1 MAGEQVHLREVLA
14 HHVVDGAGQLAFSAE
29 APVFRTVVVIAG
41 VVHHENVVIVHVP
54 VPLPGLHDQAVFREA
69 VGILLGEGGEH
80 VRVLLHHADLV
91 AEGLVAA
98 QQGFEVFFLPP
109 AADDPVNRHLVRQA
123 THQLFR
129 LLRQCEQL
137 IGRGVEFCHTCREGG
152 GEHIDHHGDGQHN
165 GRRGHAVAAGP
176 ERPGGE
182 GIRHPLPAEI
192 GLFHSLHLRF
202 SRDCTLK
209 NRKNPVTDR

>member
-1 MAGEQVHLREVLA
+1 MAGEQVHLGEILA
-14 HHVVDGAGQLAFSAE
+14 HHVVNGAGQLAFSAE
-29 APVFRTVVVIAG
+29 APAFRTVVVIAG

-54 VPLPGLHDQAVFREA
+54 VPLPVLHDQAVFREA
-69 VGILLGEGGEH
+69 VGILLSEGGKH
-80 VRVLLHHADLV
+80 VRILLHHADFI

-98 QQGFEVFFLPP
+98 QQGFQVAFLLP
-109 AADDPVNRHLVRQA
+109 ASDDPVHRHLVRQA
-123 THQLFR
+123 AHQLLR

-137 IGRGVEFCHTCREGG
+137 IGRGVEFGHTCREGG
-152 GEHIDHHGDGQHN
+152 GEHVDHHGNGQHN
-165 GRRGHAVAAGP
+165 GRRGHAVAADP

-202 SRDCTLK
+202 SKDCTLR